1 MHSVGK
7 CILFRC
13 IITTVCTSVIKLF
26 NIFNFISRANI
37 QNLAKL
43 AQKIKLMGFNIF
55 EMRVLI
61 LILGKI
67 ILKKR
72 KKMWGHGGKS
82 D

>member
-1 MHSVGK
+1 
-7 CILFRC
+7 
-13 IITTVCTSVIKLF
+13 
-26 NIFNFISRANI
+26 
-37 QNLAKL
+37 
-43 AQKIKLMGFNIF
+43 MGFNIF